1 MNGCEDDDP
10 NNVEVVVDQSTCP
23 DVDLKNAVL
32 SITKISYYDY
42 LMDQRRGPYGD
53 GYPIP
58 EILADRL
65 SNCEYVTDEQVLGS
79 ATDEVITSYKNRYVE
94 GYEINFGFWSRDSYR
109 RYTFAEMFEWKY
121 GRKPTEE
128 EEKAI
133 TDDEVKKMV

>member
-1 MNGCEDDDP
+1 MSKVKLLFSLLLALTFLLNGCEDDDP

-58 EILADRL
+58 EILAHRL

-94 GYEINFGFWSRDSYR
+94 GYEINFGF
-109 RYTFAEMFEWKY
+109 
-121 GRKPTEE
+121 
-128 EEKAI
+128 
-133 TDDEVKKMV
+133 